1 MIRRQGRRRQ
11 KCRDLAAGNRVSAD
25 LLAKL
30 LDGFAAS
37 PGGRLGVAVSGGSDS
52 VALLHLLAGHAPL
65 RDAGLYCVTVDHG
78 LRPESAAEARFVSEL
93 CCSLDIPHQTLC
105 WQGWDGRGNT
115 QDAARRA
122 RYSLMADWA
131 HTHGIGA
138 VALGHTQ
145 DDQAETVLMRLA
157 RGAGVDGLSAMA
169 GHRAAHGISWLRPM
183 LGIGREELRGYLRHQ
198 GISWKDDPGNEN
210 TDYDRI
216 RTRKALRDLEPLGID
231 AGRLAMVA
239 AHMADARDVLQQQT
253 HAVATELLEVR
264 CGAVCM
270 PWQSLCDLPGETRRR
285 LVTGTLR
292 WIGGGDYAP
301 RHSSV
306 SALMGTLE
314 TSVAGTAA
322 GCQALRRG
330 SDLWLFREYAA
341 VRDLTAL
348 PDGVWDQRWTIAG
361 PPAPENAVVSAVGAQ
376 DLATCAGWRDA
387 AVPHAAMI
395 VTPAL
400 RLDGQLIAAPEAQ
413 SGCQLQSGPHSTKD
427 ALLSALFSH

>member
-1 MIRRQGRRRQ
+1 MIPQQAKPRQ

-25 LLAKL
+25 LLPQV
-30 LDGFAAS
+30 LDCLAAG

-52 VALLHLLAGHAPL
+52 VALLHLMAGHAPL

-78 LRPESAAEARFVSEL
+78 LRPESAAEAQFVGEL
-93 CCSLDIPHQTLC
+93 CRGLDVPHETLC

-131 HTHGIGA
+131 HTHGIAA
-138 VALGHTQ
+138 VALGHTR

-169 GHRAAHGISWLRPM
+169 IHREAHGISWLRPM
-183 LGIGREELRGYLRHQ
+183 LGIGREELREGLRRD
-198 GISWKDDPGNEN
+198 GIPWKDDPGNEN

-216 RTRKALRDLEPLGID
+216 RARKALRDLEPLGID
-231 AGRLAMVA
+231 ASRLAMVA
-239 AHMADARDVLQQQT
+239 AHMADARDVLQHQT
-253 HAVATELLEVR
+253 HVAAMELVEVR

-270 PWQSLCDLPGETRRR
+270 PWQNLCHLPAETRRR
-285 LVTGTLR
+285 LVTGILR
-292 WIGGGDYAP
+292 WMGGGDYAP
-301 RHSSV
+301 RHSTV
-306 SALMGTLE
+306 AALLASLQ
-314 TSVAGTAA
+314 TSGAGTAA

-330 SDLWLFREYAA
+330 PDLWVFREYAA
-341 VRDLTAL
+341 VRDLTAS
-348 PDGVWDQRWTIAG
+348 PDGVWDHRWTITG

-387 AVPHAAMI
+387 GVPHAAMI

-400 RLDGQLIAAPEAQ
+400 RQDGQLIAAPEAQ
-413 SGCQLQSGPHSTKD
+413 AVCHWQSGPQSTKD
-427 ALLSALFSH
+427 ALLSALLSH